1 MKKQYRIVAL
11 IAAAILMLGLTACGG
26 KDPLATALE
35 NMNTAENMDAVTT
48 MNMEMEMA
56 GETIKAGIRM
66 DMTMFTEPIRM
77 KVDTTTEMAGQ
88 SFITS
93 IYAEEASDGSYMMY
107 TNNESNWY
115 PTSVSAEDLSQYEI
129 NQIMSAY
136 IDSASNFHQE
146 GLETVDGIS
155 AYKYAGVITGQN
167 VKDIMLVSNALDSMS
182 GLGIGESQMED
193 MLSDLGDIPVTL
205 WISQSDLYPI
215 RCYMD
220 MTAVMDG
227 LMKDVLGTLGSEAE
241 DMTMSIS
248 EMTITM
254 ACSNFNNAT
263 EFSIPNEAEN

>member
-11 IAAAILMLGLTACGG
+11 IAAAILTLGLTACGG
-26 KDPLATALE
+26 KDPLVTAME
-35 NMNTAENMDAVTT
+35 NMNAAKSMDAVTT

-56 GETIKAGIRM
+56 GETIKAGISM
-66 DMTMFTEPIRM
+66 DMTMFTDPMHM

-93 IYAEEASDGSYMMY
+93 VYAEEASDGSYMMY
-107 TNNESNWY
+107 MNDGSNWY
-115 PTSVSAEDLSQYEI
+115 PAPVSAEDLSQYDI
-129 NQIMSAY
+129 NQVMSAY

-155 AYKYAGVITGQN
+155 AYKYTGVIAGQN
-167 VKDIMLVSNALDSMS
+167 VKDIMLVSNALDSMR
-182 GLGIGESQMED
+182 GLGVGESQTED
-193 MLSDLGDIPVTL
+193 MLSNLGDIPVTL
-205 WISQSDLYPI
+205 WISQTDLYPI
-215 RCYMD
+215 RCDMD

-241 DMTMSIS
+241 DMTMSVS

-254 ACSNFNNAT
+254 VCSNFNNAT
-263 EFSIPNEAEN
+263 EFSIPNEAKN